1 MLAEF
6 GAKVQTDATCL
17 PKLFKIINHS
27 NCSHALFYFDK
38 YTSLMPWKTRFKFRI
53 PGLLRFM
60 CLTEVVVGALATA
73 HLPSFSI
80 SVLH

>member
-27 NCSHALFYFDK
+27 NCSYALFYVDK
-38 YTSLMPWKTRFKFRI
+38 YTSLMPWKTRFKFRFLR
-53 PGLLRFM
+53 LLELYFER
-60 CLTEVVVGALATA
+60 
-73 HLPSFSI
+73 S
-80 SVLH
+80 SVARTDP

>member
-27 NCSHALFYFDK
+27 NCSYALFYIDK
-38 YTSLMPWKTRFKFRI
+38 YTSLIPGKTRSKFRI
-53 PGLLRFM
+53 PRLLRFM
-60 CLTEVVVGALATA
+60 
-73 HLPSFSI
+73 H
-80 SVLH
+80 